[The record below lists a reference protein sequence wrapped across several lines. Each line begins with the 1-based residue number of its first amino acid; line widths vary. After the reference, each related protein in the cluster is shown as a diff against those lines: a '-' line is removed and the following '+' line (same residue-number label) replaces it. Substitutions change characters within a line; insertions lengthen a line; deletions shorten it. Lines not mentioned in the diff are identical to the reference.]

1 MKKLLLSAFAALACV
16 ASASAEEV
24 TLDFSA
30 DQYGQPVI
38 EDSQSKDYLPD
49 GFSLTDGA
57 ISITVN
63 KLKGNGCRF
72 YKDSKGVI
80 AFRVNNKSGI
90 TIACTGGVITKMEV
104 TGSSFGFLQGEG
116 YDDGTFEGSAE
127 SISLVN
133 SGRDGKT
140 GTAVIKT
147 MTITY
152 EGGVADTRE
161 KAGLA
166 FSEEK
171 VSAYLGEE
179 FTAPTL
185 TKATTAVV
193 TYSSDKEEVATV
205 DATTGVV
212 TLVGEGTARITA
224 TAEANDDFRAG
235 SASYLL
241 TVKPAKVAGAIF
253 SSEMGEGFSFEN
265 PADFEVWKLD
275 NQYGLKGTA
284 YDGANKVA
292 TAQDAVAYT
301 TEVIDLTNYTK
312 ATLTFSQ
319 ALNQY
324 FDNAAT
330 PDDKG
335 KYPYIEV
342 DAVVDYC
349 FIVVREAGATEW
361 TSISE
366 ATAPEDFSWNFYAN
380 DPVDLSA
387 YCGKKIQFGFK
398 YHSTKVVAGTW
409 EIKNINVV
417 AEGQD
422 SISEIN
428 AQVANGAIY
437 DLQGRRVVAP
447 ARGLYIVNGKVVRF

>member
-63 KLKGNGCRF
+63 KLEGNGCRF

-224 TAEANDDFRAG
+224 KAEANDDFRAG

-253 SSEMGEGFSFEN
+253 TSEMGEGFSFEN
-265 PADFEVWKLD
+265 PADAEVWQISS
-275 NQYGLKGTA
+275 QYGLKGSA
-284 YDGANKVA
+284 YINSAQVA
-292 TAQDAVAYT
+292 SVAVAYT
-301 TEVIDLTNYTK
+301 TEAIDLTKYTK
-312 ATLTFSQ
+312 ATLTFRQ
-319 ALNQY
+319 AMNQY
-324 FDNAAT
+324 KLDNELI
-330 PDDKG
+330 D
-335 KYPYIEV
+335 V
-342 DAVVDYC
+342 DAIVDYAKL
-349 FIVVREAGATEW
+349 VVRGEGATEW
-361 TSISE
+361 TEIGE
-366 ATAPEDFSWNFYAN
+366 PTAPESFSWTYYYNE
-380 DPVDLSA
+380 PVDLSA

-398 YHSTKVVAGTW
+398 YISTAKVAGTW

-417 AEGQD
+417 AEGNGQD

-428 AQVANGAIY
+428 AQVVNGAIY

-447 ARGLYIVNGKVVRF
+447 ARGLYIVNGKVVASDYD